1 MGYVKMEIAII
12 GLGGIGSVLINTL
25 SRYVDSNMNL
35 HSSIITLVDGDDY
48 EFKNTERQEFVSYG
62 NKAIVKCNELSKRFQ
77 NIIFT
82 NCPEFISEE
91 NEQNIIKEE
100 MVVFVCV
107 DNHTTR
113 KLVSD
118 YAKKL
123 NDIIIISGGNELTDG
138 NVQIF
143 IRRGGI
149 DVTPSLTDYHPE
161 IKNPQDKSP
170 SDMSCEELSHSAP
183 QLFFT
188 NFMVAAHMCSA
199 FYNIIEKDN
208 YKISEVYFDLLSMNS
223 NSKIRVP
230 KNNREK
236 GDLL

>member
-1 MGYVKMEIAII
+1 MEIVIV

-25 SRYVDSNMNL
+25 ARYVDSNMSMYP
-35 HSSIITLVDGDDY
+35 SSILLVDGDDY
-48 EFKNTERQEFVSYG
+48 EVKNTQRQEFTSFG
-62 NKAIVKCNELSKRFQ
+62 NKAVVKCNELTRRFQ
-77 NIIFT
+77 NIEFT

-91 NEQNIIKEE
+91 NIQNIIKEK
-100 MVVFVCV
+100 MIVFVGV

-143 IRRGGI
+143 IRKGGI

-161 IKNPQDKSP
+161 IQDPQDKSP
-170 SDMSCEELSHSAP
+170 LDMSCEELSHSAP

-230 KNNREK
+230 KK
-236 GDLL
+236 QTL

>member
-1 MGYVKMEIAII
+1 MEITII
-12 GLGGIGSVLINTL
+12 GLGGIGSILSNTI
-25 SRYVDSNMNL
+25 SRYLDTNRAL
-35 HSSIITLVDGDDY
+35 HPVMITLVDGDDY
-48 EFKNTERQEFVSYG
+48 EFKNNERQEFISYG
-62 NKAIVKCNELSKRFQ
+62 NKAIVKSVELQSKFQ
-77 NIIFT
+77 NIIF
-82 NCPEFISEE
+82 NSCPEFLSEE
-91 NEQNIIKEE
+91 NAPNIIKEE
-100 MVVFVCV
+100 SIVFVGV

-123 NDIIIISGGNELTDG
+123 NDTVVISGGNDLTDG

-143 IRRGGI
+143 IRKGGI

-161 IKNPQDKSP
+161 IKDPKDKSP
-170 SDMSCEELSHSAP
+170 SEMSCEELSLSSAP

-199 FYNIIEKDN
+199 FYNIIEKNN

-230 KNNREK
+230 KK
-236 GDLL
+236 TI

>member
-1 MGYVKMEIAII
+1 MEIAVI
-12 GLGGIGSVLINTL
+12 GLGGIGSILINTL
-25 SRYVDSNMNL
+25 SRYIDSNNKL
-35 HSSIITLVDGDDY
+35 NPSSIMLVDGDDY
-48 EFKNTERQEFVSYG
+48 EVKNLERQDFVSFG
-62 NKAIVKCNELSKRFQ
+62 NKAIVKCNELSRRFQ
-77 NIIFT
+77 NISFS

-91 NEQNIIKEE
+91 NIQNIIKEK
-100 MVVFVCV
+100 MVVFVGV

-118 YAKKL
+118 YAKKM

-143 IRRGGI
+143 IRKGGE

-161 IKNPQDKSP
+161 INDPQDKSP
-170 SDMSCEELSHSAP
+170 LDMSCEELSHSAP

-199 FYNIIEKDN
+199 FYNIIEKEN

-230 KNNREK
+230 KK
-236 GDLL
+236 QQ